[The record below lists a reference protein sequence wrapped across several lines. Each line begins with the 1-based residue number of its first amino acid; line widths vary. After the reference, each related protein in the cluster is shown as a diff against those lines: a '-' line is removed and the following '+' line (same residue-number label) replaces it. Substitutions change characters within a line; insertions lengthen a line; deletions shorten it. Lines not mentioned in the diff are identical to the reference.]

1 MLARSGRA
9 QQALIDGPSAAERV
23 IGSLARPRSGSMRR
37 KLMVADKGKIC
48 VADVDRYRIAQLFH
62 ELSHDFEKSA
72 VVRLLSR
79 RHDLTPD
86 DVLAFAAEFPKEP
99 LWRL

>member
-1 MLARSGRA
+1 
-9 QQALIDGPSAAERV
+9 
-23 IGSLARPRSGSMRR
+23 MRR
-37 KLMVADKGKIC
+37 KLMVADKCKTC

-79 RHDLTPD
+79 RHDLAPD